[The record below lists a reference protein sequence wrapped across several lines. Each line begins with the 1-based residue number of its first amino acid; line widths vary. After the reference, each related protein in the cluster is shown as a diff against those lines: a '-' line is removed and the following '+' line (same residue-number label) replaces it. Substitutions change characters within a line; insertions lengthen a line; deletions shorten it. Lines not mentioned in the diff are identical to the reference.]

1 MRKGREDWFSVLFFV
16 VALLLFA
23 WLAWQPFLQAVR

>member
-16 VALLLFA
+16 VGIALFG
-23 WLAWQPFLQAVR
+23 WLVWQAVG